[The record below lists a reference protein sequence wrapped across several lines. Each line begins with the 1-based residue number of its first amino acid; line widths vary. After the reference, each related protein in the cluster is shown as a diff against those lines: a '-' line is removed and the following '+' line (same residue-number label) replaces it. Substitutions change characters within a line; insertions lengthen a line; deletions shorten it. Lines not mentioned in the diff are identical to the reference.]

1 MERDR
6 TDGTNNDT
14 IEKEGMVRDGRVLI
28 DEEIVRGDGPV
39 TYAGSVG
46 NERAARPASAPLQA
60 ADATVGGNAVSAEP
74 IPSMINDNTDAALET
89 TGSMMADSAASQI
102 LSHVRTGMTVV
113 DAAGEELGAVDYVR
127 MGDPGA
133 ATVGADMPADPGFF
147 EAIFAGQSEPDLP
160 EPLLSRLL
168 RLGFIKVDGEG
179 WIDTDRYVTADFIDR
194 VSGDKVILTADKNR
208 ILSDQA

>member
-1 MERDR
+1 MNRDR
-6 TDGTNNDT
+6 TDEIGDVT
-14 IEKEGMVRDGRVLI
+14 IENEGMIREGHVLL

-46 NERAARPASAPLQA
+46 NERAARSASAPML
-60 ADATVGGNAVSAEP
+60 GGNAVSGEP

-102 LSHVRTGMTVV
+102 IAQVRPGMTVV
-113 DAAGEELGAVDYVR
+113 DATGEELGTVDYVR

-133 ATVGADMPADPGFF
+133 ATVGADLPADPGFF
-147 EAIFAGQSEPDLP
+147 EAIFAGHSEPDLP
-160 EPLLSRLL
+160 EPLRSRLL
-168 RLGFIKVDGEG
+168 RLGFIKIDGAG

-194 VSGDKVILTADKNR
+194 VSGDTVTLTATKHS
-208 ILSDQA
+208 ILSNQT